1 MKLWQRIYENCH
13 LLGMPLKFCY
23 RRRILIGP
31 KTLLRGWT
39 AVYGKGS
46 SASTT
51 LDTSRI
57 NRIMRR
63 FIEDGFELAAT
74 ATEELRIL

>member
-31 KTLLRGWT
+31 KTVGAWYYDAQCTAKVPQRRPAEAHTLWSGVRDGLL
-39 AVYGKGS
+39 GS
-46 SASTT
+46 AKV
-51 LDTSRI
+51 
-57 NRIMRR
+57 
-63 FIEDGFELAAT
+63 GA
-74 ATEELRIL
+74 

>member
-31 KTLLRGWT
+31 KTVVLG
-39 AVYGKGS
+39 
-46 SASTT
+46 STT
-51 LDTSRI
+51 RSVRQ
-57 NRIMRR
+57 R
-63 FIEDGFELAAT
+63 FRSVDQRKLIHYGHVFGMGL
-74 ATEELRIL
+74 